1 MHTSSELTNRTTQA
15 IDRRPC
21 SKCDAYMLITRI
33 EPDTPGHR
41 LLTFECSKCGYE
53 EVLRATLA

>member
-1 MHTSSELTNRTTQA
+1 MHTSSELTNRSRHS

-21 SKCDAYMLITRI
+21 SKCDGHMLITRI
-33 EPDTPGHR
+33 EPDTPGRR

-53 EVLRATLA
+53 TVLRTTP